1 MNNFNLK
8 RSSQHSSAVFNQ
20 KILHPSRKHAAQV
33 KKPKHITALTFL
45 VTFCSLLILA
55 SFFLP
60 KFWNTLYS
68 LLHRSAFYICD
79 DNNFAQD
86 GGKNSTFFHSGS
98 QIGAPF
104 KGEVKLTQDQLNRMV
119 DLNLNPS
126 DENVQINLSIMAEND
141 TRLNELVQ
149 NQSQLPAGM
158 LRLAAKNEAFGFV
171 YQYIKLQ
178 NADLD
183 EIESASCRPGPSQL
197 GKHDL
202 PDGHRLSIPYYLQ
215 WDNRWGYKSY
225 AGSVIG
231 TYGCGITCMAGVLSY
246 LTGDPNI
253 MPDDLAVLSHSLRTD
268 NSGTD
273 ISFITSA
280 AVNYGCLAS
289 GIPIDSGKW
298 RESINR
304 GNPIILNVG
313 PGNFTATG
321 HYITIIGYTDQ
332 ENFIIYDPASPLNTS
347 RLWSISTL
355 KKQNALACWEIS
367 KAN

>member
-60 KFWNTLYS
+60 KFGNTLYS

-86 GGKNSTFFHSGS
+86 GGNNSTFFHSAS

-141 TRLNELVQ
+141 TRVNELVQ
-149 NQSQLPAGM
+149 NQSQLPEGM

-171 YQYIKLQ
+171 YQYIKLR

-215 WDNRWGYKSY
+215 WDNR
-225 AGSVIG
+225 
-231 TYGCGITCMAGVLSY
+231 
-246 LTGDPNI
+246 
-253 MPDDLAVLSHSLRTD
+253 
-268 NSGTD
+268 
-273 ISFITSA
+273 
-280 AVNYGCLAS
+280 
-289 GIPIDSGKW
+289 
-298 RESINR
+298 
-304 GNPIILNVG
+304 
-313 PGNFTATG
+313 
-321 HYITIIGYTDQ
+321 
-332 ENFIIYDPASPLNTS
+332 
-347 RLWSISTL
+347 
-355 KKQNALACWEIS
+355 
-367 KAN
+367 

>member
-1 MNNFNLK
+1 MNNFNLD
-8 RSSQHSSAVFNQ
+8 RSSQHSSAVFQSENSSAKSQ
-20 KILHPSRKHAAQV
+20 TRCPS

-45 VTFCSLLILA
+45 VTFCLLLILA

-60 KFWNTLYS
+60 KFGNTLYN
-68 LLHRSAFYICD
+68 LLHRSAFYICG
-79 DNNFAQD
+79 DNHFAQD

-104 KGEVKLTQDQLNRMV
+104 KGDVKLTQDQLNRMV
-119 DLNLNPS
+119 NLNLNPS

-141 TRLNELVQ
+141 ARINELVQ

-158 LRLAAKNEAFGFV
+158 LRLAAKNEAFDFV
-171 YQYIKLQ
+171 YQYIKLR

-183 EIESASCRPGPSQL
+183 EIDSASCRPGPSQL
-197 GKHDL
+197 GKYGL
-202 PDGHRLSIPYYLQ
+202 PDGHRLNIPYYLQ
-215 WDNRWGYKSY
+215 WDKRWGYKRY

-246 LTGDPNI
+246 LTNDPNI

-273 ISFITSA
+273 ISFIPSA

-355 KKQNALACWEIS
+355 KQQNALACWEIS